1 MRTPFPSKADLPLK
15 EGERI
20 KKNYHMN
27 TKNFL
32 NKKDIIS
39 ILMMIFCLFMVKL
52 FPEKDYFQKLIV
64 SLTFLLAV
72 PALYIKIALK
82 EDLKNFGWRAGNW
95 KRGITW
101 IFLSLAGA
109 FLILTLLYQYAG
121 LAEKY
126 YVPQNIIQ
134 NFGLF
139 VFYETV
145 IAGFFLILYE
155 FFFRG
160 FIMFSFL
167 KKWKTAS
174 IILQFSA
181 FLLFLIITKDFNW
194 GSVNYII
201 ASFFSGI
208 VIYKSRSLLYSYLF
222 SLLFVIISDAVY
234 INSLVN

>member
-1 MRTPFPSKADLPLK
+1 
-15 EGERI
+15 
-20 KKNYHMN
+20 MN
-27 TKNFL
+27 TKNSL

-39 ILMMIFCLFMVKL
+39 ILMMIFCLAMIKL

-64 SLTFLLAV
+64 SVTFLLAV
-72 PALYIKIALK
+72 PALYIKIVLK
-82 EDLKNFGWRAGNW
+82 EDLKNFGLRAENW
-95 KRGITW
+95 KQGIIW
-101 IFLSLAGA
+101 IFLSLAGSL
-109 FLILTLLYQYAG
+109 LILTLLYQYAG

-126 YVPQNIIQ
+126 YVPQNVIQ
-134 NFGLF
+134 NFRLF
-139 VFYETV
+139 VFYEIV

-167 KKWKTAS
+167 KKWKAVA

-194 GSVNYII
+194 GFTNYII
-201 ASFFSGI
+201 ASFFSGV

-222 SLLFVIISDAVY
+222 SLLFIIISDAVY
-234 INSLVN
+234 INSLIN

>member
-1 MRTPFPSKADLPLK
+1 MNNKPS
-15 EGERI
+15 
-20 KKNYHMN
+20 
-27 TKNFL
+27 L

-39 ILMMIFCLFMVKL
+39 ILMMVFCLFMIKL

-64 SLTFLLAV
+64 SVTFLLAV
-72 PALYIKIALK
+72 PVLYIKIVLK
-82 EDLKNFGWRAGNW
+82 EDLKNFGLRAGNW
-95 KRGITW
+95 KQGIAW
-101 IFLSLAGA
+101 IFLSLAGSS
-109 FLILTLLYQYAG
+109 LILILLYQYAG
-121 LAEKY
+121 LGEKY
-126 YVPQNIIQ
+126 YVPQNVIQ
-134 NFGLF
+134 NFRLF
-139 VFYETV
+139 VFYEIV

-167 KKWKTAS
+167 KKWKAVS

-208 VIYKSRSLLYSYLF
+208 VAYKSRSLFYSYLF

-234 INSLVN
+234 IHSLIN